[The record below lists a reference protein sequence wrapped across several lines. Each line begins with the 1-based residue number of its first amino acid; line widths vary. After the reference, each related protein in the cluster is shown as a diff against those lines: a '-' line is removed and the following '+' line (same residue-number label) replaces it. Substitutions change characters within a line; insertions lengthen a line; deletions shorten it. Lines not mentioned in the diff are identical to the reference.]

1 MRTRLTR
8 VASGAVAVCALA
20 LGTVSA
26 PFAQPR
32 VLWDFHSCEALTEG
46 SSAGTVESVREV
58 AVKNDLH
65 AFDPDVLEHTVR
77 PETAEEL
84 AVRLD
89 SGPVVIFMHKVSP
102 GLRAGQRVRVVL
114 AGGTAHVDPDLPQCS
129 SVLAARPKL
138 RLTQPMLVPAMPQD
152 QASSS

>member
-8 VASGAVAVCALA
+8 IAFGTLAAGALA

-26 PFAQPR
+26 PLAQSR
-32 VLWDFHSCEALTEG
+32 VLWDFHSCEAVAEG

-65 AFDPDVLEHTVR
+65 AFDPGVLEHTVR

-114 AGGTAHVDPDLPQCS
+114 AGGTADVGPDLPQCA
-129 SVLAARPKL
+129 SVFAALP
-138 RLTQPMLVPAMPQD
+138 
-152 QASSS
+152 